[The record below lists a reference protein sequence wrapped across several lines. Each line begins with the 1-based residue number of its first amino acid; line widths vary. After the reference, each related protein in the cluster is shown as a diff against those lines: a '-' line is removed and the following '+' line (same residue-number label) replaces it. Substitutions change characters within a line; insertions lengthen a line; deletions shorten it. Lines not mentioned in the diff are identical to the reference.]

1 MTLDLHKALT
11 HSGREKK
18 GEKKRKEKSQD
29 PTTTIT
35 MLLLFLEGEKTNQQR
50 RQQVQKRKRGSGVC
64 VCVWSER
71 NYVLGIG
78 WVFSVYYCCANQTCS
93 AMAHTERKRERGE
106 GGGWRARARG
116 MIATTNVSF
125 GVRLSRRQCSLGN
138 DKKQTTKQIEL
149 KLRWGWWVG
158 R

>member
-18 GEKKRKEKSQD
+18 GGKKRKEKSQD

-64 VCVWSER
+64 VCVC
-71 NYVLGIG
+71 V
-78 WVFSVYYCCANQTCS
+78 
-93 AMAHTERKRERGE
+93 ERKKLRPGDWVGIFCLLLLCQPDMFCNGAHREKEKERVIDRERE
-106 GGGWRARARG
+106 RESDVV
-116 MIATTNVSF
+116 MMKYNIQN
-125 GVRLSRRQCSLGN
+125 
-138 DKKQTTKQIEL
+138 
-149 KLRWGWWVG
+149 
-158 R
+158 